1 VGADGLHS
9 VVRELVAP
17 DAPAPRDTGQL
28 SVGGVA
34 PQTELEPTPGA
45 YHMVF
50 GRRAF
55 LGISVLPGGEA
66 WWFAN
71 LAQPQLPSRE
81 ELAAITPAAWKERL
95 LALFADDA
103 GPARALISGTV
114 DAPVAY
120 PIFDMPPVPRWSR
133 EAMVLLG
140 DAAHATSPNAGQGA
154 AMAIE
159 DAVVLGQCLRD
170 VPDTVQALR
179 TYEGLRRARVE
190 KVVRY
195 SARVGSSKVPGPVG
209 RALRDAMMPLALKLF
224 AGSSAQ
230 TWFYAHHLDWQAR
243 VHPLVQRE
251 PCSLVR

>member
-1 VGADGLHS
+1 
-9 VVRELVAP
+9 VRELVAP
-17 DAPAPRDTGQL
+17 DAPAPRYTGQL

-34 PQTELEPTPGA
+34 LRTELPQTPGA

-55 LGISVLPGGEA
+55 LGFSVLPGGEA

-71 LAQPQLPSRE
+71 VAQPQLPSRE

-95 LALFADDA
+95 LALFAEDA
-103 GPARALISGTV
+103 GPARALISGTG

-133 EAMVLLG
+133 GAMALMG
-140 DAAHATSPNAGQGA
+140 DAAHATSPSAGQGA

-170 VPDTVQALR
+170 VPDTAQALR
-179 TYEGLRRARVE
+179 TYEGLRRERVE

-195 SARVGSSKVPGPVG
+195 SARVGSAKVPGPVG
-209 RALRDAMMPLALKLF
+209 RAFRDLLMPLALKIYD
-224 AGSSAQ
+224 GSSAQ
-230 TWFYAHHLDWQAR
+230 AWLYAHHLEWEAR
-243 VHPLVQRE
+243 VTAA
-251 PCSLVR
+251 